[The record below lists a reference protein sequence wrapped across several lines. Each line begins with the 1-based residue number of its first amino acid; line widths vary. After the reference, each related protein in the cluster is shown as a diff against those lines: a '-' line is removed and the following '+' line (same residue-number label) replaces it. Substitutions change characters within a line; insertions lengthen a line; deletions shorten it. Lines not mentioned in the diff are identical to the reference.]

1 MSAYIA
7 AGVLLAARR
16 VCEQAPAARVVVLAL
31 TPRGDRGLDWP
42 AKTMHSWPCK
52 RAPRPARGAA
62 QSEARSDVRRAERE
76 QSRAYQRCCRV
87 DAGARARNAW
97 L

>member
-1 MSAYIA
+1 VSAYIA

-16 VCEQAPAARVVVLAL
+16 VCEQAPAARVLVLAL

-52 RAPRPARGAA
+52 RAPQPICAEPQRHQPEHGGG
-62 QSEARSDVRRAERE
+62 RRARERE
-76 QSRAYQRCCRV
+76 LARQDDQV
-87 DAGARARNAW
+87 DASACARAGAG
-97 L
+97 

>member
-16 VCEQAPAARVVVLAL
+16 VCEQAPAARVLVLAL

-52 RAPRPARGAA
+52 RAPQPIWGVAGQAQFMMRGA
-62 QSEARSDVRRAERE
+62 QSGGGGRGRRGCA
-76 QSRAYQRCCRV
+76 
-87 DAGARARNAW
+87 DGARARNVW
-97 L
+97 M